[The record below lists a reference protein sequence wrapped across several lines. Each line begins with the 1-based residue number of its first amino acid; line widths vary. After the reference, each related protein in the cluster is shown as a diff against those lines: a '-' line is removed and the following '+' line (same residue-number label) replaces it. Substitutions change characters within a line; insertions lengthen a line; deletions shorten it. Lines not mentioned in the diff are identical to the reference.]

1 MDSKPAAIL
10 YTDNLLVISK
20 NKDTHNSNKEG
31 VFNMINKSHLKL
43 NSLKTPLS
51 SEPASTSTLQ
61 TIQIKI
67 GQNKCLAVLDPGVD
81 SSMIKLSL
89 MISLKKQ
96 YSSIKWQMT
105 SDDTRSCTG
114 ADGSTSTTLGDATLE
129 FYINDQKIESTFLVV
144 RGLTQDCIIGATF
157 MKENKMT
164 LHPGSNSVTID
175 TKSYDIADKFEKLT
189 ISTQTIVIGRL

>member
-1 MDSKPAAIL
+1 MDSTPAAIL
-10 YTDNLLVISK
+10 YADNLLIISK
-20 NKDTHNSNKEG
+20 NRDTHNSNTEG
-31 VFNMINKSHLKL
+31 VFNIINKSHLKL
-43 NSLKTPLS
+43 SSLKTPLF

-67 GQNKCLAVLDPGVD
+67 GQNKCLAVLDPGAD

-96 YSSIKWQMT
+96 YSSIKWQIT

-164 LHPGSNSVTID
+164 LHPGSNSVTIG
-175 TKSYDIADKFEKLT
+175 TKSYSLT
-189 ISTQTIVIGRL
+189 KSF

>member
-1 MDSKPAAIL
+1 MDSTPAALL
-10 YTDNLLVISK
+10 YADNLLIISK
-20 NKDTHNSNKEG
+20 DRDTHNSNTEG
-31 VFNMINKSHLKL
+31 AFNIINKSHLKL
-43 NSLKTPLS
+43 SSLKTPLF

-67 GQNKCLAVLDPGVD
+67 GQNKCLAVLDPGAD

-96 YSSIKWQMT
+96 YSSIKWQIA

-129 FYINDQKIESTFLVV
+129 FYIDDQKIESPFLVV

-164 LHPGSNSVTID
+164 LHPGSNSVTIG
-175 TKSYDIADKFEKLT
+175 TKSYSLT
-189 ISTQTIVIGRL
+189 KSF